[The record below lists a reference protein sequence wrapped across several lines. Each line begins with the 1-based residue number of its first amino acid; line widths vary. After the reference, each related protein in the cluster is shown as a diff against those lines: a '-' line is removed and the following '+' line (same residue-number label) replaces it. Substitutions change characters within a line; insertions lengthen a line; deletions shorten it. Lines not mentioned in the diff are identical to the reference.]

1 MAQPT
6 TATVDQHW
14 LSARDRS
21 VIAILLVST
30 FVVILN
36 ETALNVALTSIMAD
50 LAVDE
55 RDVQWLTTAFLLTM
69 AVVIP
74 ITGWLLERIPTRS
87 AFLLALILFTTGTL
101 ICTVAPVFGLVL
113 AGRIVQASGT
123 AVMLPLLMTTVM
135 QLVPPAHRGAIMG
148 NISMVISV
156 APAIGPTMAGLV
168 LHVTTWPACLALLC
182 RSG

>member
-113 AGRIVQASGT
+113 AGRLLPRLPCPT
-123 AVMLPLLMTTVM
+123 AERTLAYLDRHARTFARSRRFCSYSSRQCCTT
-135 QLVPPAHRGAIMG
+135 
-148 NISMVISV
+148 
-156 APAIGPTMAGLV
+156 
-168 LHVTTWPACLALLC
+168 C
-182 RSG
+182 